1 VVESAGR
8 VGFWTP
14 KCMWPSQ
21 VEEPCE
27 HDGEIVLCN
36 ETADYFVNGF
46 SYCESHVKEFVA
58 DTVDYQEHQAATSE
72 TCDGSIYDYNFEPK
86 TPSQLQDDIDNDLN
100 GEWSYN
106 GGGDQ

>member
-1 VVESAGR
+1 MVESAGR

-58 DTVDYQEHQAATSE
+58 DTVAYLEHQAATSE
-72 TCDGSIYDYNFEPK
+72 TYDGSIYDYNFEPK

>member
-1 VVESAGR
+1 MVEAAGR
-8 VGFWTP
+8 VGIWTP